1 MWCGIVFGLVCILGG
16 VRMLR
21 TGEGIDLRHK
31 HTGMVYGEQANSQ
44 AKGAIILGVFVIL
57 FSIVLMVMQNR

>member
-31 HTGMVYGEQANSQ
+31 HSGMVYGERAEQQAR
-44 AKGAIILGVFVIL
+44 GAIALGILVLL

>member
-31 HTGMVYGEQANSQ
+31 RTGMVYGEQATSQ
-44 AKGAIILGVFVIL
+44 AKGAITLGVFVIL

>member
-1 MWCGIVFGLVCILGG
+1 
-16 VRMLR
+16 MLR

>member
-16 VRMLR
+16 VSMMLR
-21 TGEGIDLRHK
+21 GEGVDLRHK
-31 HTGMVYGEQANSQ
+31 HTGMVYGEQASSQ

>member
-1 MWCGIVFGLVCILGG
+1 MVRILGG
-16 VRMLR
+16 VRLLR

-31 HTGMVYGEQANSQ
+31 HTRMVYGEQASSQ

-57 FSIVLMVMQNR
+57 FSIVLMIMQNR